1 MKQIFSIIAISL
13 LLLSACKTKD
23 IAETNATETQTDQL
37 YACSMHPEVIGK
49 KGEKCSKCSMKLTVP
64 VKEDAPE
71 TTIADTTATAPTTDK
86 TSITTTPSKI
96 SIKGLLD
103 PYIQLKNALTKDN
116 SNDAA
121 KAGKALEAAFKSF
134 DKSALSVEQ
143 KKTFDDIEEDAR
155 EHAEHI
161 GANAGK
167 IAHQREHFD
176 MLSKDMYDLVKAFG
190 AGQTLYKDFCP
201 MYNDNKGA
209 IWLSESKEIKN
220 PYYGKSMLTCG
231 SMKEELK

>member
-96 SIKGLLD
+96 SIKGLL
-103 PYIQLKNALTKDN
+103 I
-116 SNDAA
+116 
-121 KAGKALEAAFKSF
+121 
-134 DKSALSVEQ
+134 
-143 KKTFDDIEEDAR
+143 
-155 EHAEHI
+155 HI
-161 GANAGK
+161 FN
-167 IAHQREHFD
+167 
-176 MLSKDMYDLVKAFG
+176 
-190 AGQTLYKDFCP
+190 
-201 MYNDNKGA
+201 
-209 IWLSESKEIKN
+209 
-220 PYYGKSMLTCG
+220 
-231 SMKEELK
+231 

>member
-1 MKQIFSIIAISL
+1 
-13 LLLSACKTKD
+13 
-23 IAETNATETQTDQL
+23 
-37 YACSMHPEVIGK
+37 MHPEITGK
-49 KGEKCSKCSMKLTVP
+49 KGDECSKCGMELTEP
-64 VKEDAPE
+64 VKSEPTE
-71 TTIADTTATAPTTDK
+71 TATTTATSATVSVK
-86 TSITTTPSKI
+86 EIVSAY
-96 SIKGLLD
+96 L
-103 PYIQLKNALTKDN
+103 QLKDAFTNDN
-116 SNDAA
+116 TNDAA
-121 KAGKALEAAFKSF
+121 TEGKALEAAFKSF
-134 DKSALSVEQ
+134 DKSALTAEQ
-143 KKTFDDIEEDAR
+143 KKTFEDIESDAR

-220 PYYGKSMLTCG
+220 PYFGKSMSTCG
-231 SMKEELK
+231 TVKEELK